1 MIAAGVSLP
10 SLVVLGAAATS
21 DASTPGS
28 GNGFH
33 TRFADD
39 LGALAASGVTHV
51 RLGFDWS
58 RLQPRAAMGHDLD
71 GQWVEW
77 YSDVITAARS
87 LGIGVWPTLLERT
100 LPRWF
105 DDELGFSDAKGA
117 GRHWPR
123 FVEAVADAFGD
134 RVAGWFPIDDPIAF
148 AARRESTDATRHG
161 ELVHTMIVAW
171 RDAWRVLHGGPP
183 VAGSFGVRT
192 VRPIDQTVPA
202 AEAARREDHLH
213 WRTFLRGLR
222 DGTVVIPGRADR
234 PLADLAGA
242 IDIVGVKVR
251 TDLADDPAIDDESLR
266 RWEERSLAMLHRV
279 AEEGPDRPI
288 TIAAYRVSRS
298 SVAENR
304 RDAEVLTEATTRAM
318 GAAANDGVSITSA
331 FFEPGV
337 AASKETQDAAY
348 LDWDRR
354 VTAAGAVWSES
365 FGGDAAT

>member
-1 MIAAGVSLP
+1 MIVTGVSLP
-10 SLVVLGAAATS
+10 SLVALGAAPNS
-21 DASTPGS
+21 DAATPGT

-39 LGALAASGVTHV
+39 FAALAASGVTQV

-77 YSDVITAARS
+77 YSDVITAANAV
-87 LGIGVWPTLLERT
+87 GIGVWPTLLERT
-100 LPRWF
+100 LPQWF
-105 DDELGFSDAKGA
+105 DDELGFADAKVA
-117 GRHWPR
+117 GRQWPR
-123 FVEAVADAFGD
+123 FVESVADVFGD

-148 AARRESTDATRHG
+148 AARRETIDATRHG
-161 ELVHTMIVAW
+161 ELVHNMIVAW
-171 RDAWRVLHGGPP
+171 RDAWRVLRGGPP

-192 VRPIDQTVPA
+192 VRPVDHTVPA
-202 AEAARREDHLH
+202 AEAARREDHLR
-213 WRTFLRGLR
+213 WKTFLRGLR

-234 PLADLAGA
+234 TLTDLAGA
-242 IDIVGVKVR
+242 IDIVGFKIR
-251 TDLADDPAIDDESLR
+251 TDLADDPMIDDESLR

-288 TIAAYRVSRS
+288 TVAAYRVSRG
-298 SVAENR
+298 SVAENQ
-304 RDAEVLTEATTRAM
+304 RDAEVLTEATTRAIVS
-318 GAAANDGVSITSA
+318 ATHDGVPISSA

-337 AASKETQDAAY
+337 AARKDTQDAAY
-348 LDWDRR
+348 LDWDRHL
-354 VTAAGAVWSES
+354 TAAGSVWAGA